1 MNLKSVYNEFM
12 KLFFGKIEIGM
23 WSIFPPKHQNRM
35 FEIFS
40 FCVFSLLKMKINIE
54 VIIAY
59 QAVSYQL
66 PVPKYMYSYSDCPP
80 TYLPIHPYSSNIIKK
95 SFQFYPAVSTIMIS
109 WIFSIIKWM
118 LHLFQFSKNWRRKM
132 TFSDKIHLL
141 FTKYGKCK
149 LYI

>member
-1 MNLKSVYNEFM
+1 MLLLKNPHFLSYCYETFVKMSVQCINSDGKISAWLGKNCGIFINSI
-12 KLFFGKIEIGM
+12 LFF
-23 WSIFPPKHQNRM
+23 WVD
-35 FEIFS
+35 
-40 FCVFSLLKMKINIE
+40 VFLDL
-54 VIIAY
+54 VT
-59 QAVSYQL
+59 VW

>member
-1 MNLKSVYNEFM
+1 MLNSWLKWNAQMNLKSVYNEFM

-80 TYLPIHPYSSNIIKK
+80 TYSPIHPYSSNIIKNH
-95 SFQFYPAVSTIMIS
+95 SIS
-109 WIFSIIKWM
+109 IQQLALFWSAEFSA
-118 LHLFQFSKNWRRKM
+118 L
-132 TFSDKIHLL
+132 
-141 FTKYGKCK
+141 
-149 LYI
+149 